1 MRLIRSDALL
11 RSCVLAGVAALALA
25 GRLAADDAGTPN
37 GGVTYTFTHGNSA
50 VIPCKFILNSPLIQV
65 PTPDKK
71 FVYLLF
77 DTGANAP
84 MISREFAQKMRIRS
98 GGEVPAMGIGQEVT
112 LSSVSAG
119 IDFSLGG
126 LTFHGAHWII
136 LPSSTLEASYG
147 LPVVGVLG
155 MDLLKDLVVRIDF
168 PTETIEFLRR
178 SAFQPPSG
186 AVDLPL
192 TPSDEGYLVEA
203 TVQSGTASATGHFLI
218 DTGNNGTLELS
229 RRFQDRHPELSF
241 RTFARN
247 GANGVGGTLLTSEA
261 ICPTLSLGSLNLRDS
276 LVDLD
281 QTAQGVEADID
292 GIIGNEI
299 WRRFNLVFDLPDNEL
314 YLQRNAHFPEPFS
327 YVTAGINIL
336 ASGSRYEMLT
346 VHEVLPG
353 SASQRAGFQKG
364 DVLVALEELG
374 AAPLTMANVYPLLH
388 RAGNHHFTVQRGA
401 QKLPLTLELK
411 NPVR

>member
-1 MRLIRSDALL
+1 MIKCGGLAARFLL
-11 RSCVLAGVAALALA
+11 GLVASLVGLSPL
-25 GRLAADDAGTPN
+25 RADDADAPN
-37 GGVTYTFTHGNSA
+37 GDVSFTFAHGNSA
-50 VIPCKFILNSPLIQV
+50 VIPCKFILNSLLIQV

-84 MISREFAQKMRIRS
+84 MISREFAEKMRIRS
-98 GGEVPAMGIGQEVT
+98 GGEVPAMGIGQDIT
-112 LSSVSAG
+112 VSGVSTG

-136 LPSSTLEASYG
+136 LPSSTLEANYG

-168 PTETIEFLRR
+168 PAETIEFRRR
-178 SAFQPPSG
+178 SAFQSPAG

-203 TVQSGTASATGHFLI
+203 TMQSGATSATGHFLI

-241 RTFARN
+241 SAFARN

-261 ICPTLSLGSLNLRDS
+261 ICPALSLGSFSLRDS

-314 YLQRNAHFPEPFS
+314 YLQKNGYFSEPFS
-327 YVTAGINIL
+327 YVTAGMNVL
-336 ASGSRYEMLT
+336 ASGSRYETLT

-388 RAGNHHFTVQRGA
+388 RTGNHHFTVQRGS
-401 QKLPLTLELK
+401 QKLPLTLELE
-411 NPVR
+411 NPLR

>member
-1 MRLIRSDALL
+1 MIKCGGLAARFLL
-11 RSCVLAGVAALALA
+11 GLVASLAGLSPL
-25 GRLAADDAGTPN
+25 RADDADAPN
-37 GGVTYTFTHGNSA
+37 GDVSFTFTHGNSA
-50 VIPCKFILNSPLIQV
+50 VIPCKFILNSLLIQV

-84 MISREFAQKMRIRS
+84 MISREFAEKMRIRS
-98 GGEVPAMGIGQEVT
+98 GGEVPAMGIGQDVT
-112 LSSVSAG
+112 VSGVSGG

-136 LPSSTLEASYG
+136 LPSSTLEATYG

-168 PTETIEFLRR
+168 PAETIEFLRR
-178 SAFQPPSG
+178 SAFQSPAG
-186 AVDLPL
+186 AADLPL

-203 TVQSGTASATGHFLI
+203 TVRSVATSATGHFLI

-247 GANGVGGTLLTSEA
+247 GATGVGGTLLTSEA
-261 ICPTLSLGSLNLRDS
+261 ICPALSLGSLNLRDS

-314 YLQRNAHFPEPFS
+314 YLQKNTHFAEPFS
-327 YVTAGINIL
+327 YVTAGMNVL

-374 AAPLTMANVYPLLH
+374 SAPLTMANVYPLLH
-388 RAGNHHFTVQRGA
+388 RAGICHFTVQRDA
-401 QKLPLTLELK
+401 EKLPLTLELK

>member
-1 MRLIRSDALL
+1 M
-11 RSCVLAGVAALALA
+11 SCVLACIAALALA
-25 GRLAADDAGTPN
+25 GRLVADNENGPN
-37 GGVTYTFTHGNSA
+37 SRVTFTFAHGNSA
-50 VIPCKFILNSPLIQV
+50 VIPCKFILNSLLIQV

-98 GGEVPAMGIGQEVT
+98 GGEVPAMGIGQDVT
-112 LSSVSAG
+112 VSGVSSG

-136 LPSSTLEASYG
+136 LPSATLEATYG

-168 PTETIEFLRR
+168 PSDTIEFLQR
-178 SAFQPPSG
+178 SAFQPPAG

-203 TVQSGTASATGHFLI
+203 TAQSGTASATGHFLI

-247 GANGVGGTLLTSEA
+247 GANGVGGTLLTTEA
-261 ICPTLSLGSLNLRDS
+261 ICPALGIGSFSLRDP

-281 QTAQGVEADID
+281 QAAQGVEADID

-314 YLQRNAHFPEPFS
+314 YLQKNGPFSEPFS
-327 YVTAGINIL
+327 YVTAGMNVL
-336 ASGSRYEMLT
+336 ASGSRYETLT
-346 VHEVLPG
+346 VHDVLPG
-353 SASQRAGFQKG
+353 SAGQRAGFQKG

-374 AAPLTMANVYPLLH
+374 SAPLTMASVYPQLH
-388 RAGNHHFTVQRGA
+388 RAGIHHFTVQRGT
-401 QKLPLTLELK
+401 QKLPLALELK